1 MSKFTLRIE
10 MGNAAMKTP
19 EDVAES
25 LRDVANRLNYGMD
38 RRSGEILDYNGNK
51 VGEWGFAE

>member
-1 MSKFTLRIE
+1 MREFTLRIE

-25 LRDVANRLNYGMD
+25 LRAVANRLDYGMD
-38 RRSGEILDYNGNK
+38 RQSGKILDYNGNK
-51 VGEWGFAE
+51 VGEWEFTK